1 MWRQESRFES
11 WRCLKHDARSQG
23 VKRLF
28 CVPEWPQRVS
38 CICCPDDSRY
48 RARFEPCGVKGAV
61 LHALISASNAAHAK
75 SISPHRK
82 TRARR
87 LDRRLLTAWGSGRSR
102 ERVSHHG
109 IVLSLVRRAGASQ
122 IQGPNILSSELG
134 PNILQLKARHPGGNP
149 GANLKSISHRCH
161 PILVAFVWALTH
173 ETIHFPLGCI
183 QGGEHSITLQTF
195 AHPLHRLACV
205 QASPLNHHD
214 DIVDSDQSVVNK
226 ELSLCVQASGASF
239 CPQCGTPAASMQGGS
254 MQGGAM
260 QFGSMQVPPSPFF
273 KNV

>member
-1 MWRQESRFES
+1 MWRQESRLES
-11 WRCLKHDARSQG
+11 WRCLKQDARSQG

-28 CVPEWPQRVS
+28 CVPEW

-48 RARFEPCGVKGAV
+48 RARFEPCGVKRAV

-109 IVLSLVRRAGASQ
+109 IVLSLVRRAGASH

-134 PNILQLKARHPGGNP
+134 PDTLQLKARRATRSSF
-149 GANLKSISHRCH
+149 ANIQPNSERLLTRCTSMNVCR
-161 PILVAFVWALTH
+161 PKARPSA
-173 ETIHFPLGCI
+173 
-183 QGGEHSITLQTF
+183 
-195 AHPLHRLACV
+195 
-205 QASPLNHHD
+205 
-214 DIVDSDQSVVNK
+214 
-226 ELSLCVQASGASF
+226 
-239 CPQCGTPAASMQGGS
+239 PAA
-254 MQGGAM
+254 ATRCPR
-260 QFGSMQVPPSPFF
+260 VAA
-273 KNV
+273 KRTWKRCR